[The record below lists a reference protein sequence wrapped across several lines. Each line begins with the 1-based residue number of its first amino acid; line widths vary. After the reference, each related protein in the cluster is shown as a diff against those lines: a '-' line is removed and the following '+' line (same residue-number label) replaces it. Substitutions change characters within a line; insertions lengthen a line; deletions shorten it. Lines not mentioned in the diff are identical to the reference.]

1 MAFEHET
8 PMEFAKKVLNM
19 EWSMEFD
26 DEEEPGEGE
35 PEEDSNPFDSISD
48 EGKDFVN
55 QLIQSNPADRLDA
68 TNAINHSWLIQVSIL
83 NFMTINYC

>member
-26 DEEEPGEGE
+26 DDDEDGEDE
-35 PEEDSNPFDSISD
+35 PEEDSNPFDLISD

-55 QLIQSNPADRLDA
+55 QLIQSKPTDRLDA
-68 TNAINHSWLIQVSIL
+68 TNAINHSWLFQV
-83 NFMTINYC
+83 TISLLIP

>member
-1 MAFEHET
+1 MSGYMAFEHET

-26 DEEEPGEGE
+26 DDDEDGDEPD
-35 PEEDSNPFDSISD
+35 EDSNPFDSISD

-55 QLIQSNPADRLDA
+55 QLIQSKPFDRLDA
-68 TNAINHSWLIQVSIL
+68 TSAINHAWLIQVQIL
-83 NFMTINYC
+83 W

>member
-26 DEEEPGEGE
+26 DDDEDEDEPD
-35 PEEDSNPFDSISD
+35 EDSNPFDSISD

-55 QLIQSNPADRLDA
+55 QLIQSKPSDRLDA
-68 TNAINHSWLIQVSIL
+68 TSAINHTWLIQVQIL
-83 NFMTINYC
+83 G

>member
-1 MAFEHET
+1 MSGYMAFEHET

-26 DEEEPGEGE
+26 DDDEDEDE

-55 QLIQSNPADRLDA
+55 QLIQSKPFDRLDA
-68 TNAINHSWLIQVSIL
+68 TSAINHAWLIQVQIL
-83 NFMTINYC
+83 W

>member
-26 DEEEPGEGE
+26 DDDEDGEDE
-35 PEEDSNPFDSISD
+35 PEEDSNPFDLISD

-55 QLIQSNPADRLDA
+55 QLIQSKPTDRLDA
-68 TNAINHSWLIQVSIL
+68 TNAISHSWLLQVTKSLLIS
-83 NFMTINYC
+83 

>member
-26 DEEEPGEGE
+26 DED
-35 PEEDSNPFDSISD
+35 EDENETDPNPFDSISD

>member
-26 DEEEPGEGE
+26 DDEDDEGE

-55 QLIQSNPADRLDA
+55 QLIQSKPTDRLDA
-68 TNAINHSWLIQVSIL
+68 TNAINHSWLLQVK
-83 NFMTINYC
+83 INCYGLFL

>member
-1 MAFEHET
+1 MSGYMAFEHET

-26 DEEEPGEGE
+26 DDDEDEDEPD
-35 PEEDSNPFDSISD
+35 EDSNPFDSISD

-55 QLIQSNPADRLDA
+55 QLIQSKPFDRLDA
-68 TNAINHSWLIQVSIL
+68 TSAINHAWLIQVQIL
-83 NFMTINYC
+83 W